1 MDAGAVAQAAPSVT
15 MILTDLDF
23 IAQFGPA
30 STIVF
35 TSGGTRCLEPPRRR
49 LLIQDDGRDSH
60 TASLRVYERLQ
71 VSNLINLFVYHW
83 LNRSSASD
91 YQVQVWPSSMRA
103 AGTQAST
110 PSSILEPPLLL
121 SRCNFDLTFN
131 SHCRFEPRRTFPVIG
146 SLSPEA
152 IREFEEDHDVEPLL
166 DDPSQCNFL
175 GRRRPEDSA
184 PQKPGTATDPDW
196 ETETADPA
204 TKDTNRTN
212 KVNAEAFQGT
222 TGDTLRKARQ
232 AGTTSTSP
240 DGKTYHSKSWRS
252 YKSSAFANAPQNS
265 FREASK
271 NREEQ
276 RRASC
281 EKAGISI
288 PEDSE
293 KGKEKEK
300 EKRKPFDPAEA
311 RVMDHLKDKTGRAP
325 KHVRKKKAPEP
336 EPAHDNWIPV
346 EFVLLPETAKV
357 HCGSFPRPNKIMFE
371 TLSRPENNY
380 THKIQLRETS
390 NAEEVDAAIMEAFA
404 EVVAVIPEADDAEEP
419 TTRKIG
425 DLFHICDVV
434 APEKSGASSKLRP
447 NEWLQNGQASFAYLK
462 LAFKRAQPSGI
473 TVSEMPICVYLCMCK
488 EFEDLPFNNPNAKV
502 PKAPKENEPKRR
514 SRKRKPSRSP
524 SPTRSSPRNKKAKT
538 DELEKMKESPVP
550 PKKKRQRDDEEEV
563 PPPKK
568 SKGPD
573 VQGSVKVL
581 TTPPELARI
590 IRKSLNT
597 SSAYIGRH
605 FGGGYGGSGKW
616 YANNVTQPYDKLVF
630 LIGHL
635 KGMHNLVRDSE
646 SLKSNPALAEELLT
660 TDYAYLEAFTPFN
673 DLVKKVRQHSDLPA
687 ERNIEFVRLFKTG
700 PHGFNLAVDAL
711 SHLSAIAIRISQMSG
726 LTRRS
731 SFELAAV
738 LDNVALCADNLS
750 ILMDY
755 FMSNVS
761 GAYWYPLGGYR
772 QLAAIVNFN
781 QPLIREHLPRGEH
794 HSYLHN
800 SLCRL
805 QDLLT
810 SDTIP
815 ACAITDHLE
824 ENFGHATDPARM
836 RIDILQHGQFGL
848 ELLLK
853 ILHHFLINLPI
864 NAQYDAKFKVL
875 GDFCMAVAWKVC
887 NVLKRPR
894 FYNQTRPRNVSS
906 SEAKLNASTG
916 NEEPV
921 DSCDNFDSV
930 LEKCPDGPDERW
942 YMELIVPNTAAFRA
956 FMFPSSIPSSPPAGN
971 RHSPLPMD
979 ADMAPT
985 TRQPATSELV
995 DPRLVRASV
1004 FAAEIMPW
1012 DILLMRLKTEF
1023 PHPVRDIRNKFIKDA
1038 AVGLSKKKQWVASQ
1052 LTYHPDKNSDNSI
1065 HQGSIWEQICTQL
1078 NSAINRAYERGF

>member
-1 MDAGAVAQAAPSVT
+1 MTSCAPFSE
-15 MILTDLDF
+15 I
-23 IAQFGPA
+23 
-30 STIVF
+30 
-35 TSGGTRCLEPPRRR
+35 
-49 LLIQDDGRDSH
+49 
-60 TASLRVYERLQ
+60 
-71 VSNLINLFVYHW
+71 
-83 LNRSSASD
+83 
-91 YQVQVWPSSMRA
+91 
-103 AGTQAST
+103 
-110 PSSILEPPLLL
+110 
-121 SRCNFDLTFN
+121 
-131 SHCRFEPRRTFPVIG
+131 VIG
-146 SLSPEA
+146 QICNNPDCPTGCLYA
-152 IREFEEDHDVEPLL
+152 YVE
-166 DDPSQCNFL
+166 NK
-175 GRRRPEDSA
+175 PEDEWRPNDLCMCSCSLHWHVPKKPASA

-212 KVNAEAFQGT
+212 
-222 TGDTLRKARQ
+222 KARQ

-300 EKRKPFDPAEA
+300 HKPFDPAEA

-336 EPAHDNWIPV
+336 EPARDNWIPV

-357 HCGSFPRPNKIMFE
+357 HCGSFPRPNKIMYTALLHILQQPPLIFVRFE

-390 NAEEVDAAIMEAFA
+390 NAEEVDAAIMEVFA

-473 TVSEMPICVYLCMCK
+473 TVTFAYSIV
-488 EFEDLPFNNPNAKV
+488 A
-502 PKAPKENEPKRR
+502 
-514 SRKRKPSRSP
+514 
-524 SPTRSSPRNKKAKT
+524 RNKKAKT

-597 SSAYIGRH
+597 SSTYIGRH

-673 DLVKKVRQHSDLPA
+673 DLAKK
-687 ERNIEFVRLFKTG
+687 FVCLFKTG

-738 LDNVALCADNLS
+738 LDNVTLCADNLS

-875 GDFCMAVAWKVC
+875 GDFCMAVAWK
-887 NVLKRPR
+887 
-894 FYNQTRPRNVSS
+894 
-906 SEAKLNASTG
+906 AKLNASTG
-916 NEEPV
+916 NEELV

-930 LEKCPDGPDERW
+930 LEKCPDSPDEHW